1 MRKRFGQ
8 ALRIGLSPHGLALV
22 KTSRWQGV
30 PMEVLAEHQ
39 FSGGVPGFEA
49 MGAAVRQ
56 LLGEHGSA
64 GWPLTV
70 VLDDELARVWQVK
83 PPHGSTRLADLEGAA
98 ALRFQTLYGES
109 ASHWKM
115 AGGWDT
121 ARPFLAA
128 AMPRHLLT
136 LLEHAAGEQQ
146 ATLVEVVP
154 QFIAAWNQWR
164 GAVRPGAWFGMLQQG
179 VLTLGA
185 VADGSL
191 QALRSVPVP
200 GGATLDWLGQ
210 HVAREALRLNLAPP
224 ARLHIAGDAP
234 ATWNNASSGAIACS
248 LLGVGQGQGRGQLSP
263 AARLAATGART

>member
-8 ALRIGLSPHGLALV
+8 ALRIGLSPHALALV
-22 KTSRWQGV
+22 KTSRWQGA
-30 PMEVLAEHQ
+30 PLEVLAEHQ
-39 FSGGVPGFEA
+39 FGGGLPGFEA

-56 LLGEHGSA
+56 LLGEAGSA
-64 GWPLTV
+64 GWPVTV
-70 VLDDELARVWQVK
+70 VLDDQLARLWQVN
-83 PPHGSTRLADLEGAA
+83 PPAGSTRLADLEGAA

-109 ASHWKM
+109 AANWKM

-121 ARPFLAA
+121 VRPFLAA

-136 LLEHAAGEQQ
+136 LLEHAAGEQK

-164 GAVRPGAWFGMLQQG
+164 GVVRPGAWLGMLQHG
-179 VLTLGA
+179 VLTVGA
-185 VADGSL
+185 VNDGSL
-191 QALRSVPVP
+191 HAVRSVPLP
-200 GGATLDWLGQ
+200 DGATLDWLGQ

-234 ATWNNASSGAIACS
+234 ASWNNSSSAAIACS
-248 LLGVGQGQGRGQLSP
+248 LLGVGQGQLSP
-263 AARLAATGART
+263 AARLAATGVRT